1 MEELISRS
9 KKAYYELLRDGW
21 IPGEDYVF
29 ISYSSRD
36 WEKAYPCVLALRAL
50 GINVYLAQVCVYMAG
65 MLISYLVNR
74 SWTFKTSSRFFSFQM
89 VKFVIS
95 NLLTL
100 AVSIG
105 MLKLLIDFM
114 GFGTIFAKLPTVCVT
129 ILLNFILSR
138 FWVFK

>member
-1 MEELISRS
+1 MVKFGITGVANTLVDALI
-9 KKAYYELLRDGW
+9 YTLLAG
-21 IPGEDYVF
+21 
-29 ISYSSRD
+29 
-36 WEKAYPCVLALRAL
+36 AL
-50 GINVYLAQVCVYMAG
+50 GIN
-65 MLISYLVNR
+65 SYLVNR

>member
-1 MEELISRS
+1 MSFL
-9 KKAYYELLRDGW
+9 DGPRGAEIW
-21 IPGEDYVF
+21 
-29 ISYSSRD
+29 R
-36 WEKAYPCVLALRAL
+36 
-50 GINVYLAQVCVYMAG
+50 
-65 MLISYLVNR
+65 
-74 SWTFKTSSRFFSFQM
+74 M
-89 VKFVIS
+89 VKFGITGVA
-95 NLLTL
+95 NTL

>member
-1 MEELISRS
+1 MNS
-9 KKAYYELLRDGW
+9 KKMAFLGGPHGAEIRRMIKFGITGMANTLVDALIYTLLASW
-21 IPGEDYVF
+21 
-29 ISYSSRD
+29 
-36 WEKAYPCVLALRAL
+36 L
-50 GINVYLAQVCVYMAG
+50 GVNVYLAQVCGYTAG
-65 MLISYLVNR
+65 MLNSYLVNR
-74 SWTFKTSSRFFSFQM
+74 SWTFQTSSRFFSFQM

-114 GFGTIFAKLPTVCVT
+114 GAGTIVAKLPTICVT

>member
-1 MEELISRS
+1 
-9 KKAYYELLRDGW
+9 
-21 IPGEDYVF
+21 
-29 ISYSSRD
+29 
-36 WEKAYPCVLALRAL
+36 
-50 GINVYLAQVCVYMAG
+50 
-65 MLISYLVNR
+65 
-74 SWTFKTSSRFFSFQM
+74 M

-95 NLLTL
+95 NLLTF

>member
-1 MEELISRS
+1 
-9 KKAYYELLRDGW
+9 
-21 IPGEDYVF
+21 
-29 ISYSSRD
+29 
-36 WEKAYPCVLALRAL
+36 
-50 GINVYLAQVCVYMAG
+50 MAG
-65 MLISYLVNR
+65 MLNSYLVNR